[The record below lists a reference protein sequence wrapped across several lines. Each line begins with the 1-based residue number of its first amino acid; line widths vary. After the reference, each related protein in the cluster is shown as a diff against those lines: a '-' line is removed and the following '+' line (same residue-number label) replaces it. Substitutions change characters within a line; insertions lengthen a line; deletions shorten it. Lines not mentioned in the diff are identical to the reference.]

1 MKETETAELITK
13 ENSGPE
19 GGKKLQVPS
28 LAKIKT
34 LMANIKNPKLIT
46 LGILLITA
54 IVVLL
59 ALNLVSTKKEE
70 EPSTV
75 RVETLTSPKP
85 SSSGDPSLENITQR
99 VKAYNDKLD
108 KLEKYQKKLTY
119 PIVDLDISF
128 QQ

>member
-1 MKETETAELITK
+1 MKETQTIEQNIN
-13 ENSGPE
+13 ENSNPE
-19 GGKKLQVPS
+19 EDKKLQVPN

-34 LMANIKNPKLIT
+34 LLATVKKPKLIT

-70 EPSTV
+70 EVPTT
-75 RVETLTSPKP
+75 RVETLTSPNP
-85 SSSGDPSLENITQR
+85 SPSADPSLENIAQR

-108 KLEKYQKKLTY
+108 KLEKYQKKLIY
-119 PIVDLDISF
+119 PIVDLEISF